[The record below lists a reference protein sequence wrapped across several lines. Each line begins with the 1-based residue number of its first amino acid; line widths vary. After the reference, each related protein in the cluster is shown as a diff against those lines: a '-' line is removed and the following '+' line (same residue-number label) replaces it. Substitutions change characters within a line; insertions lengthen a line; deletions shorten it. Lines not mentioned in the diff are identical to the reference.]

1 MHKKCLKR
9 VGVMSLYYCGQ
20 SGCKG
25 HHSFSETCA
34 DIVKVVNDYAG
45 LVPFIQGI
53 AEEETQP
60 IEPVQPDADK
70 ARGKV
75 TQEMKAYSNK
85 MKTTIVVAQQ
95 AKTR

>member
-1 MHKKCLKR
+1 
-9 VGVMSLYYCGQ
+9 MSLYYCGE

-25 HHSFSETCA
+25 HHSFSETCSS
-34 DIVKVVNDYAG
+34 IVKVVNDYAG

-60 IEPVQPDADK
+60 IEPIKTEDTAK
-70 ARGKV
+70 ARGQV
-75 TQEMKAYSNK
+75 TQEMRAYSNK
-85 MKTTIVVAQQ
+85 MKAPLAIPQQ